1 MVPTIKLRVPRTR
14 QQGTNGEDSNL
25 RRLRGD
31 ATGLKRILED
41 AGHDVIEGGDET
53 VAAYLFREHQ
63 PDCALLD
70 INMPIM
76 DGIEAVTKIMLIDHA
91 AKIAMV
97 TGERNETTVFQAMSA
112 GAMDYVSK
120 PYKSDRVLDTVDK
133 MLAKARAA

>member
-120 PYKSDRVLDTVDK
+120 PYKRGRVLDTVGK
-133 MLAKARAA
+133 LLAKAQAA